1 MGSDY
6 NVWCIN
12 VCGHPCFYFY
22 LLLLFLLLLLAMYFS
37 HIWIGKINEKSGH
50 WVMRIK
56 AHPLEK
62 THRHTHTRSPPNKHV
77 VRSVCSFWTHSR
89 GSISSNNS
97 MHFCRFFLSALK
109 EEQPPRTNERNFQTV
124 IYFIRQ
130 MRCVS
135 PLAVLT
141 RNCPLSLSLSL
152 SLPEHLYTFA
162 FLSRLNVQRMATL
175 GVCMVHV
182 LRWAVRSH
190 PCICSTSRPIKL
202 WNDWNWSVCQGTAV
216 AVLVQNKMAAVQ
228 L

>member
-1 MGSDY
+1 MTREDQWKEWVEGYVDQSES
-6 NVWCIN
+6 
-12 VCGHPCFYFY
+12 P
-22 LLLLFLLLLLAMYFS
+22 
-37 HIWIGKINEKSGH
+37 WIETQ
-50 WVMRIK
+50 
-56 AHPLEK
+56 A
-62 THRHTHTRSPPNKHV
+62 HTHTGSPPNKHAV
-77 VRSVCSFWTHSR
+77 QSVCSFWTHSR

-97 MHFCRFFLSALK
+97 MHFCRFFFSALK

-141 RNCPLSLSLSL
+141 RNCPLSLSRSL
-152 SLPEHLYTFA
+152 SLPEPLIYLCIS
-162 FLSRLNVQRMATL
+162 LSYKRAQNGHSWRLPVACP
-175 GVCMVHV
+175 VV
-182 LRWAVRSH
+182 AVRSY

-202 WNDWNWSVCQGTAV
+202 WNDWNWSVCPGTAV

>member
-1 MGSDY
+1 
-6 NVWCIN
+6 
-12 VCGHPCFYFY
+12 
-22 LLLLFLLLLLAMYFS
+22 
-37 HIWIGKINEKSGH
+37 
-50 WVMRIK
+50 MRIK
-56 AHPLEK
+56 ANPLEER
-62 THRHTHTRSPPNKHV
+62 HRHTHTGSPPNKHAV
-77 VRSVCSFWTHSR
+77 QSVCSFWTHSR

-141 RNCPLSLSLSL
+141 RNCPLSLARSLFPSL
-152 SLPEHLYTFA
+152 LYTVV
-162 FLSRLNVQRMATL
+162 FLSRISVHRTATL
-175 GVCMVHV
+175 GVWMLHV
-182 LRWAVRSH
+182 LWWAVRSH

-216 AVLVQNKMAAVQ
+216 AMLVQNKMAAVQ